1 MGGVANSFQ
10 ALARDAAE
18 RLDRARAV
26 GEQLEL
32 LPAEPIEGGE
42 GKAGRGKGK
51 AVSQLRAMLA
61 AKGFRLPEEQLAR
74 IAGLDSAE
82 DAVMAAMAKAEKILA
97 WAYGKGT
104 TPKAE
109 VRLAT
114 FMQVYAAQ
122 VRAAEALLPY
132 GLAKI
137 TPDAAPVVPVQVNI
151 HPQAPAPA
159 APGAPP
165 MRDVTPPMQVLAPPP
180 MPWEMQQNQAV
191 ADAEIA
197 ASDDARRTE
206 GASD

>member
-97 WAYGKGT
+97 WAGGADFVA
-104 TPKAE
+104 TPS
-109 VRLAT
+109 VRLGT

-132 GLAKI
+132 GLAKV
-137 TPDAAPVVPVQVNI
+137 TPDAAPVVPVQVVFN
-151 HPQAPAPA
+151 QAPQGAQAVPA
-159 APGAPP
+159 
-165 MRDVTPPMQVLAPPP
+165 MRNVTPPVPELAPPP

-191 ADAEIA
+191 ADAVEV

>member
-10 ALARDAAE
+10 ADARAAAE

-61 AKGFRLPEEQLAR
+61 AKGFRLPEDQLAR
-74 IAGLDSAE
+74 IAGLDSGE
-82 DAVMAAMAKAEKILA
+82 DAVMAAMAKAERVIA
-97 WAYGKGT
+97 WAYGKGA
-104 TPKAE
+104 TPKPE
-109 VRLAT
+109 QRVGIFLQ
-114 FMQVYAAQ
+114 MYAAQ

-132 GLAKI
+132 GLAKV
-137 TPDAAPVVPVQVNI
+137 TPDAAPVVPVQVVVN
-151 HPQAPAPA
+151 QAPQ
-159 APGAPP
+159 GAQAVPP
-165 MRDVTPPMQVLAPPP
+165 MRDVTPPAPLLAPPP
-180 MPWEMQQNQAV
+180 MPWEMQRNQAV
-191 ADAEIA
+191 AEAVDP
-197 ASDDARRTE
+197 ASDAARRTE

>member
-10 ALARDAAE
+10 ADARAAAE

-26 GEQLEL
+26 GEQLDL
-32 LPAEPIEGGE
+32 LPAEPVEGGE

-61 AKGFRLPEEQLAR
+61 ARGYRLPEDQLAR
-74 IAGLDSAE
+74 IAGLDTGE
-82 DAVMAAMAKAEKILA
+82 DAVLAAMAKAERILA
-97 WAYGKGT
+97 WAYDKGAP
-104 TPKAE
+104 PKAG

-132 GLAKI
+132 GLAKV
-137 TPDAAPVVPVQVNI
+137 TPDAAPVVPVQVVVN
-151 HPQAPAPA
+151 QAPQGVSAGPA
-159 APGAPP
+159 
-165 MRDVTPPMQVLAPPP
+165 MRDITPKAVDLAPPP
-180 MPWEMQQNQAV
+180 MPWEMQRNQEVAEAV
-191 ADAEIA
+191 PV
-197 ASDDARRTE
+197 ASDAPRRTE

>member
-137 TPDAAPVVPVQVNI
+137 TPDAAPVVPVQVVFN
-151 HPQAPAPA
+151 QAPQGAQAAPA
-159 APGAPP
+159 
-165 MRDVTPPMQVLAPPP
+165 MRNVTPPVPELAPPP
-180 MPWEMQQNQAV
+180 MPWEMQRNQAV
-191 ADAEIA
+191 ADAVEV

>member
-1 MGGVANSFQ
+1 MGGLANSFQ
-10 ALARDAAE
+10 ELARNAAE

-26 GEQLEL
+26 GDQLEL

-42 GKAGRGKGK
+42 GKAGGRGKGK

-61 AKGFRLPEEQLAR
+61 AKGFRLPEDQLAR

-82 DAVMAAMAKAEKILA
+82 DAVLAAMHKAERVIA
-97 WAYGKGT
+97 WAYPAGVE
-104 TPKAE
+104 PKAE
-109 VRLAT
+109 QRVGIFLQ
-114 FMQVYAAQ
+114 MYAAQ

-132 GLAKI
+132 GLAKV
-137 TPDAAPVVPVQVNI
+137 TPDAAPVVPVQVVFN
-151 HPQAPAPA
+151 QAPQGAQAVPA
-159 APGAPP
+159 
-165 MRDVTPPMQVLAPPP
+165 MRNVTPPVPELAPPP

-191 ADAEIA
+191 ADAVEV